1 MLSSSAQGRVLG
13 TNLAALEGAAVFLG
27 SNHKQQTKPRS
38 SASPSSF
45 VYLFFIFST
54 LSADRRGS
62 YKQSSSCSIP
72 LPLSLLLNSSIGR
85 VSSAASSLSFGI
97 QQPATIAKQRTNQW
111 QKRPSSASSRSAT
124 APYEIFLREATLRY
138 LRKLLL
144 SEVEVSESRYVRT
157 TVEKSQSN
165 RSSQPF
171 ALDLIVCILHGD
183 FVIHFSHDPFSL
195 NFM

>member
-111 QKRPSSASSRSAT
+111 QKRPSSASSVSHSSLRNLSPRSD
-124 APYEIFLREATLRY
+124 ATLFAKIATFGSGG
-138 LRKLLL
+138 LGVK
-144 SEVEVSESRYVRT
+144 VRT
-157 TVEKSQSN
+157 YDSGEIAIESIVAAIRLGLDCLHSAWRFRDSFFS
-165 RSSQPF
+165 RS
-171 ALDLIVCILHGD
+171 IL
-183 FVIHFSHDPFSL
+183 S
-195 NFM
+195 